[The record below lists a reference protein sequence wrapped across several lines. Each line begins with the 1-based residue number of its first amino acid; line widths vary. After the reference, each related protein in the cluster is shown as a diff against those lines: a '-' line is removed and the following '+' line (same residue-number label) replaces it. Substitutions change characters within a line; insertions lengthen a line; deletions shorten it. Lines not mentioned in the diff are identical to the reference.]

1 MTSRPGRPMTILLLA
16 LWFYAFVF
24 LANGAIGFQAS
35 LAMTLAAFSLAVLL
49 MKADGVTAA
58 SLTVAGLLLVSFGAQ
73 LAFWLIPGVSAQFA
87 QAFYFV
93 GSTVAT
99 AQFGVMAVDAVRL
112 HLKTVRRR
120 RFRRLRA

>member
-1 MTSRPGRPMTILLLA
+1 MFATHSRTILLLA
-16 LWFYAFVF
+16 LWFYSYAFVF
-24 LANGAIGFQAS
+24 LSNGVIGFQAS
-35 LAMTLAAFSLAVLL
+35 LAMTLAAFSLALLL